1 MKSHQAISNALSDW
15 KVVQDAPSL
24 ARDLFGA
31 LDDDERDRLA
41 LRAFTDEVRSTLR
54 RKDSDG
60 VPVYGNVER
69 VDASTGATVRRYKQ
83 VAAFDLDDYGAAIRS
98 ARRRAAA
105 ESRTVSALRRDCAVR
120 LGVQLTLDG
129 RPA

>member
-1 MKSHQAISNALSDW
+1 MKSHQAIANALSDW

-54 RKDSDG
+54 RKNADG
-60 VPVYGNVER
+60 VPVYGNVEQ
-69 VDASTGATVRRYKQ
+69 VDAATGSLVRRYKQ
-83 VAAFDLDDYGAAIRS
+83 TAAF
-98 ARRRAAA
+98 
-105 ESRTVSALRRDCAVR
+105 TVED
-120 LGVQLTLDG
+120 
-129 RPA
+129 